1 MANPEHENGVTLDLS
16 EEEEWVLHAA
26 LLDHL
31 DRQADGDTDEK
42 PEAVSLLEQL
52 EDDGELVLE
61 HGWLQLVRDVLSEYL
76 AGAPLRDRATCRSI
90 LSEIRESL

>member
-1 MANPEHENGVTLDLS
+1 MANPEHENGVTLELS

-31 DRQADGDTDEK
+31 DRQADGDTDEEPK
-42 PEAVSLLEQL
+42 AIPLLEQL
-52 EDDGELVLE
+52 EADDELVLVRE
-61 HGWLQLVRDVLSEYL
+61 HLALARDVLSEYL

-90 LSEIRESL
+90 LSEIREKL

>member
-1 MANPEHENGVTLDLS
+1 MANPEHENGVTLELS

-31 DRQADGDTDEK
+31 DRQADGGTDEE
-42 PEAVSLLEQL
+42 PEAIPLLEQL
-52 EDDGELVLE
+52 EADDELVLVRE
-61 HGWLQLVRDVLSEYL
+61 HLALARDVLSEYL

-90 LSEIRESL
+90 LSEIRENL